1 MLNKKPKIKYSNHD
15 GKTFKTAIVITGAA
29 TARLGIEAEYKY
41 VASKLGVE
49 SIDWEL
55 VQQSL
60 HHTDNGDFDVLEIKT
75 KEGAVKTY
83 HFNITSFFNKF

>member
-1 MLNKKPKIKYSNHD
+1 MFKKEQKIEYSNHN
-15 GKTFKTAIVITGAA
+15 GQTFKTAIVITGAK
-29 TARLGIEAEYKY
+29 TARIGIAAEYKY
-41 VASKLGVE
+41 VTLKLGIE

-60 HHTDNGDFDVLEIKT
+60 HHTDNGDFAVLEIRT

-83 HFNITSFFNKF
+83 HFNITEFFNKF

>member
-1 MLNKKPKIKYSNHD
+1 MNNKITYSDHD
-15 GKTFKTAIVITGAA
+15 GKSFETAIIISGAKTAPV
-29 TARLGIEAEYKY
+29 GINAEYDY

-60 HHTDNGDFDVLEIKT
+60 YHTDDGDFDVHEVKT
-75 KEGAVKTY
+75 KEGEVITY
-83 HFNITSFFNKF
+83 HFNITEFFERAQP